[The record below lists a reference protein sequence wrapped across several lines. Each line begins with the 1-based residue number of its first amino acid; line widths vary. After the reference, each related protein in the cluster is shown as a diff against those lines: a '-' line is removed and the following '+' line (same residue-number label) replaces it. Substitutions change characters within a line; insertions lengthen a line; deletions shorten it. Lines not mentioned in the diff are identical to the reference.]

1 MFEVNNRNTRARCKI
16 SKLTIKT
23 PERRHWCRSHVFIV
37 NFEHISHFVL
47 LFLFLTLRWEMP
59 AGTVTVELNIRPSVV
74 LLWRPMAFSSHF
86 IVGCKQ
92 KIKVES
98 A

>member
-1 MFEVNNRNTRARCKI
+1 
-16 SKLTIKT
+16 
-23 PERRHWCRSHVFIV
+23 
-37 NFEHISHFVL
+37 
-47 LFLFLTLRWEMP
+47 MP
-59 AGTVTVELNIRPSVV
+59 AGTVTVEFNIRPSVV